1 MAHQSQSRKEELNM
15 PEIAEVET
23 VRNTLKERILN
34 KKITEVKIYYA
45 PIIESNKDDFPKD
58 LIGTSFIDIKRR
70 GKWLIF
76 ETENR
81 YLLSHLRMEG
91 KFYIKDVTEPKG
103 KHEHV
108 TLVFNDNTTL
118 RYEDTRKFG
127 RMNLIKK
134 DELATTESIAKQ
146 GLEPGDKNLT
156 SEYLLTKFKN
166 KRLPIKTVLLDQT
179 IISGLGNIYVN
190 EVMFY
195 AHIDPR
201 REARTITKAECE
213 LITKGSDEIIKEAI
227 KMGGTTIKSY
237 TSSLGVTG
245 RFQQKLKVHKKEG
258 EPCPICGNPI
268 KNIKIGGRSTYYCEL
283 CQK

>member
-1 MAHQSQSRKEELNM
+1 M

-23 VRNTLKERILN
+23 VRNTLKKRILN
-34 KKITEVKIYYA
+34 KTIKCVNVRYPKM
-45 PIIESNKDDFPKD
+45 IESNLEDFKKI
-58 LIGTSFIDIKRR
+58 LVGRSFLDIKRR

-76 ETENR
+76 DLGDY

-91 KFYIKDVTEPKG
+91 KYFIKSHEEELN

-108 TLVFNDNTTL
+108 IITFIDDTDL
-118 RYEDTRKFG
+118 RYHDTRKFG

-134 DELATTESIAKQ
+134 EDLVVAEEIAKQ

-156 SEYLLTKFKN
+156 AKYLVDKFKK

-179 IISGLGNIYVN
+179 IISGLGNIYAN
-190 EVMFY
+190 EVLF
-195 AHIDPR
+195 AAGLDPFKKACDVSLE
-201 REARTITKAECE
+201 EASKIV
-213 LITKGSDEIIKEAI
+213 DESNRIIKEAI

-245 RFQQKLKVHKKEG
+245 HYQDKLYVHKRDNMNCK
-258 EPCPICGNPI
+258 ICNSLI
-268 KNIKIGGRSTYYCEL
+268 LKD
-283 CQK
+283 

>member
-1 MAHQSQSRKEELNM
+1 M

-23 VRNTLKERILN
+23 VRNTLKKRILN
-34 KKITEVKIYYA
+34 KKIKDVKIYYDKM
-45 PIIESNKDDFPKD
+45 IESPVDSFKIDLLNK
-58 LIGTSFIDIKRR
+58 SFIDIKRR

-76 ETENR
+76 ETEDR

-91 KFYIKDVTEPKG
+91 KFYIKDVNDDKG

-108 TLVFNDNTTL
+108 AIIFQDGTSL

-134 DELATTESIAKQ
+134 EDLENCESIKKQ
-146 GLEPGDKNLT
+146 GFEPGDKNLT
-156 SEYLLTKFKN
+156 ADYLLEKFKN

-195 AHIDPR
+195 ARINPLV
-201 REARTITKAECE
+201 EARNINKKQCE
-213 LITKGSDEIIKEAI
+213 AIVRGSDEIIKEAI
-227 KMGGTTIKSY
+227 KMGGTTIRSY
-237 TSSLGVTG
+237 TSSLGVMG
-245 RFQQKLKVHKKEG
+245 RFQQNLKVHKREG
-258 EPCPICGNPI
+258 EPCLVCGTLI
-268 KNIKIGGRSTYYCEL
+268 ENIKIGGRSTYYCPK